1 MIRLNSGNLGPQKID
16 SGVFIIIF
24 TSIHMYTTYTP
35 NFNLRSFSKL
45 DHSVFRLFFF
55 LANSRD
61 SFPARIFKVKITW
74 IFIQYSILP
83 NNLQMRML
91 FYRVSLAGSTS
102 LYSGHSDRTRVRL
115 HVMSECPLYKLIYKL
130 DMTITTE
137 N

>member
-1 MIRLNSGNLGPQKID
+1 
-16 SGVFIIIF
+16 
-24 TSIHMYTTYTP
+24 MYTTHTH
-35 NFNLRSFSKL
+35 NFNLRSFSKI
-45 DHSVFRLFFF
+45 DHSVFRLLFF

-83 NNLQMRML
+83 NNLQMKML

-115 HVMSECPLYKLIYKL
+115 YVMSECPLYKLIVLTRHENFHGKL
-130 DMTITTE
+130 C
-137 N
+137 